1 MIDEKR
7 IAQIMKSLDCSR
19 EEAIEVLQDDED
31 VDHGVKKDWDLS
43 EAEHKKAMKQANAGT
58 RKSSKSGE
66 TRRKPKENP
75 TKEGIISEIHAFLC
89 EKEYEN
95 CEITNKT
102 REISFHF
109 GDKDYTVTLIEKR
122 KPKN

>member
-1 MIDEKR
+1 MLDEKR
-7 IAQIMKSLDCSR
+7 IEKLMKSLGCSR
-19 EEAIEVLQDDED
+19 EEAIEVLMDDD
-31 VDHGVKKDWDLS
+31 DIDHGIKKDFDLS
-43 EAEHKKAMKQANAGT
+43 EEEHKKAMKQANTGT
-58 RKSSKSGE
+58 RKSSKNGE
-66 TRRKPKENP
+66 TKRKPKENP
-75 TKEGIISEIHAFLC
+75 TKEGIVSEIFTFLS
-89 EKEYEN
+89 EKGYEN